1 MYNKTSTEN
10 TSKLQNPSSSR
21 WIAIAPFLL
30 LFMLIIIAATE
41 YLYIRQQYRAAKK
54 AAQTE
59 ISSVANLKA
68 GQIENW
74 YKDRI
79 KDAEIVSNNII
90 LQMKV
95 QLLFSN
101 PDNADLKKE
110 ILQWMVTQQ
119 KYYEYKLMV
128 LYDSEGRSLLSVP
141 EGLAAFDISHNQYF
155 QAALRSKTI
164 LPIDLHK
171 DHDSWKYIHLSIY
184 IPIRNNITI
193 RNKQG
198 ANDLAKGAW
207 MIQIDPYQLLYPLVQ
222 TWPSARQSAETLLV
236 RREGDDV
243 LFLNELRHRQN
254 TALELR
260 LPIYPDRRLPAAMA
274 LTGYEGIIEGL
285 DYRNEQVLADVRKI
299 KGTNWFMVAKIDRK
313 EIYAGMYQQ
322 ILLNGIA
329 LLALLL
335 SASLAI
341 RLLTRQHDNRML
353 KEQLAAEQ
361 ERNAAIEALA
371 ESRQKTAFFAD
382 VIEKSS
388 QPFLV
393 GYPDGRIGMFND
405 AFTKLLGYSK
415 EEIEKINQAHHF
427 ASIRSADE
435 VSKLQELNRTG
446 QPVRYEKEYI
456 RKDGMYAPIELLV
469 HLVRKENGQPDYY
482 YAFITDITE
491 RKLAEKAVLESKER
505 LQLALTAANHGMY
518 DLDIETGE
526 AKTNPEY
533 AMILG
538 YDPATFVETN
548 DKWIERL
555 HPDDRER
562 VSKTYRAYIEGKLP
576 TYQVEFR
583 QRTKSGDWKWILSL
597 GKILEYS
604 VEGKPLRMLGTH
616 TDITERKQA
625 EEKISNSETLLK
637 QTQRLSHVG
646 GWEYDVESRSMLWS
660 DEVYNIHGV
669 SKDYDPSNPDW
680 HINFFTP
687 ENREKINKAFM
698 QALEYG
704 EPYDLVLQS
713 IKADGTLIWVR
724 TSGQAERKEG
734 KITRVFGN
742 IMDITERMQA
752 EEQMLAANEEIRML
766 LKDAEQS
773 RLALLS
779 VVEDQKEA
787 QRQIQKLNAELEQRV
802 QERTARLETV
812 NKELEAFSYSVSHD
826 LRSPLQHITGFAEL
840 LNKRAY
846 QSLDEKS
853 RHYIKIIK
861 DSTGRMGAL
870 IDDLLS
876 FSRMGRADMMRK
888 NVNLDNIVK
897 AVLDDLKTE
906 TKERNIEWKINP
918 LPEVT
923 GDPAMLKLV
932 YVNLISNA
940 VKFTKECEKAV
951 IEIGSTFRNKGEIFF
966 YVKDNGAG
974 FDMKYVDKLFG
985 LFQRLHRSEDFDGT
999 GLGLANVRRIIYRHG
1014 GKTWAEGEVDKGATI
1029 YFSLPGEQGSGI
1041 GDRGSG
1047 IGGQGTGDQD
1057 VGILREE

>member
-10 TSKLQNPSSSR
+10 TSKLQNPTSSR

-30 LFMLIIIAATE
+30 LFMLIIVAATE

-101 PDNADLKKE
+101 PDNADLKQE

-128 LYDSEGRSLLSVP
+128 LYDSEGRPLLSVP

-155 QAALRSKTI
+155 QAALRSKDI

-171 DHDSWKYIHLSIY
+171 DHDTWKYIHLSVY
-184 IPIRNNITI
+184 IPIRNNIPI

-207 MIQIDPYQLLYPLVQ
+207 MIQIDPNLLLYPLIQ

-260 LPIYPDRRLPAAMA
+260 LPIDPDRRLPAAMA
-274 LTGYEGIIEGL
+274 LTGHEGIIEGL
-285 DYRNEQVLADVRKI
+285 DYRNEPVLADARKI

-353 KEQLAAEQ
+353 KEQLALEQ
-361 ERNAAIEALA
+361 ERSAAIEALA

-405 AFTKLLGYSK
+405 AFAKLLGYSK

-427 ASIRSADE
+427 APIRSADE

-469 HLVRKENGQPDYY
+469 HMVRKENGQPDYY

-555 HPDDRER
+555 HPDDREG

-604 VEGKPLRMLGTH
+604 AEGKPLRMLGTH
-616 TDITERKQA
+616 TDITGRKQA
-625 EEKISNSETLLK
+625 EE
-637 QTQRLSHVG
+637 R
-646 GWEYDVESRSMLWS
+646 
-660 DEVYNIHGV
+660 
-669 SKDYDPSNPDW
+669 
-680 HINFFTP
+680 
-687 ENREKINKAFM
+687 
-698 QALEYG
+698 
-704 EPYDLVLQS
+704 
-713 IKADGTLIWVR
+713 
-724 TSGQAERKEG
+724 
-734 KITRVFGN
+734 
-742 IMDITERMQA
+742 
-752 EEQMLAANEEIRML
+752 MLAANEEIRML
-766 LKDAEQS
+766 LEEAEQS
-773 RLALLS
+773 RQALLS

-787 QRQIQKLNAELEQRV
+787 QRQIGKLNAELEQRV
-802 QERTARLETV
+802 QERTAGLEAA
-812 NKELEAFSYSVSHD
+812 NRELEAFSYSVSHD
-826 LRSPLQHITGFAEL
+826 LRSPLQHITGFGEL
-840 LNKRAY
+840 LNKHAAG
-846 QSLDEKS
+846 SLDEKS
-853 RHYIKIIK
+853 RHYLEIIK
-861 DSTGRMGAL
+861 NSTARMGAL

-906 TKERNIEWKINP
+906 TTERNIEWKINP

-940 VKFTKECEKAV
+940 VKFTKGCEKAI
-951 IEIGSTFRNKGEIFF
+951 IEIGSTSQDKGEIFF

-1014 GKTWAEGEVDKGATI
+1014 GKTWAEGAVGKGATI
-1029 YFSLPGEQGSGI
+1029 YFSLPGEKGTGI
-1041 GDRGSG
+1041 RDQGSG